1 MNNIIGN
8 ITCKYINKQYA
19 DHQYHNIKE
28 FSIHIISN
36 VEFFNDF
43 TVTDNKSMT
52 NLRICV
58 VTNNESL
65 QIYKSVLL
73 CGHAELVS
81 ASDFENLKQ
90 VQV

>member
-1 MNNIIGN
+1 MHNVIGN

-19 DHQYHNIKE
+19 YHQYHNIKE

-43 TVTDNKSMT
+43 TVTGKQIDA

-58 VTNNESL
+58 VSNNE
-65 QIYKSVLL
+65 
-73 CGHAELVS
+73 
-81 ASDFENLKQ
+81 F
-90 VQV
+90 